1 MAIQQPEAQD
11 IIIIGATGD
20 LARRKLLP
28 ALYHIHRR
36 GLLPPAGRI
45 IGLARR
51 PMGDEG
57 FRELA
62 REAIVAADAHSD
74 SEEVWLDFAERLT
87 YVGLDEYGF
96 GNLAKLA
103 TQDQRLL
110 YLAIPPAVF
119 DSTIREIS
127 QHDLNK
133 GARIVIEKPFGHDLE
148 SAVKTGALVRDV
160 FEESQIFRIDH
171 YLGKETVQNILV
183 LRFGNSIFER
193 IWNRDAIDHI
203 EITIAESDGIEG
215 RGDFYEPV
223 GALRDIVQNHAMQVL
238 ALLTMEAPVSLSA
251 EAIRDEKLK
260 LLRAVRPVNPSEVTL
275 GQYEAGIV
283 HGSQVPGYREHD
295 GVAPDSQ
302 TATYAALQL
311 SIDNW
316 RWGGVPIYL
325 RTGKHL
331 PRRVTEI
338 EVAFKEVPKT
348 FFEGSGVEPMRPN
361 HLTIQIQPEEEICLS
376 LVAKVPG
383 PELHARQ
390 VQMVFSFAEGIEER
404 QEEAYERL
412 LSEVLAGDSTLFV
425 RGDSVERA
433 WTILQP
439 VLDAPPRVR
448 FYNAGTW
455 GPPEADR
462 LIAPDEWHLG

>member
-1 MAIQQPEAQD
+1 MATEQPDSQD
-11 IIIIGATGD
+11 IIIFGATGD

-36 GLLPPAGRI
+36 GLLPPDGRI
-45 IGLARR
+45 IGLARK
-51 PMGDEG
+51 PMDDDE
-57 FRELA
+57 FRGLA
-62 REAIVAADAHSD
+62 RKAITTAEAEGD
-74 SEEVWLDFAERLT
+74 SQKEWLGFASRLT
-87 YVGLDEYGF
+87 YLGSDEYTF
-96 GNLAKLA
+96 TNLAKLA
-103 TQDQRLL
+103 TQNQRLL

-119 DSTIREIS
+119 DSTIREIAT
-127 QHDLNK
+127 HGLNQ

-160 FEESQIFRIDH
+160 FDESQIYRIDH

-203 EITIAESDGIEG
+203 EITIAESAGIEG
-215 RGDFYEPV
+215 RGEFYEPV

-260 LLRAVRPVNPSEVTL
+260 LLRAVRPVNPANVIR
-275 GQYEAGIV
+275 GQYEPGQID
-283 HGSQVPGYREHD
+283 GSQVPGYREHE
-295 GVAPDSQ
+295 GVNAASE
-302 TATYAALQL
+302 TETFAALQL

-316 RWGGVPIYL
+316 RWAGVPVYL
-325 RTGKHL
+325 RTGKRL
-331 PRRVTEI
+331 PRRVTEL

-376 LVAKVPG
+376 FVAKVPG
-383 PELHARQ
+383 PEMRARQ
-390 VQMVFSFAEGIEER
+390 SQMVFSYAEGDEGR
-404 QEEAYERL
+404 REEAYERL
-412 LSEVLAGDSTLFV
+412 LSEAMAGDSTLFV

-439 VLDAPPRVR
+439 VLDSPPEIC
-448 FYNAGTW
+448 FYPAGTW
-455 GPPEADR
+455 GPAEANP
-462 LIAPDEWHLG
+462 LIAPDDWHLG

>member
-1 MAIQQPEAQD
+1 MAIEQPDSQD
-11 IIIIGATGD
+11 IIIVGATGD

-28 ALYHIHRR
+28 ALYQIHLR

-45 IGLARR
+45 IGLARKSMNDDQFR
-51 PMGDEG
+51 ALVRDATASAEGDSAG
-57 FRELA
+57 P
-62 REAIVAADAHSD
+62 
-74 SEEVWLDFAERLT
+74 EEWNEFASRLS
-87 YVGLDEYGF
+87 YVGLEESAF
-96 GNLAKLA
+96 SNLAKLA

-119 DSTIREIS
+119 DSTIREIA
-127 QHDLNK
+127 QHKLNH
-133 GARIVIEKPFGHDLE
+133 GARIVIEKPFGHDLQ
-148 SAVKTGALVRDV
+148 SAIKTGALVREV

-215 RGDFYEPV
+215 RGEFYEPV

-260 LLRAVRPVNPSEVTL
+260 LLRAVRPVDPDSVVR
-275 GQYEAGIV
+275 GQYESGEV
-283 HGSQVPGYREHD
+283 HGARVPAYREHE
-295 GVAPDSQ
+295 GVNAGSE
-302 TATYAALQL
+302 TETFAALQL

-316 RWGGVPIYL
+316 RWAGVPVYL
-325 RTGKHL
+325 RTGKRL
-331 PRRVTEI
+331 PRRVTEL

-376 LVAKVPG
+376 FVVKTPG

-390 VQMVFSFAEGIEER
+390 AQMVFSYAEGDEEHR
-404 QEEAYERL
+404 EEAYEKL
-412 LSEVLAGDSTLFV
+412 LSEVMAGDSTLFV

-439 VLDAPPRVR
+439 VLDSPPEIC
-448 FYNAGTW
+448 FYPAGTW
-455 GPPEADR
+455 GPAEANPLISPE
-462 LIAPDEWHLG
+462 EWHLG